1 MRRLARL
8 LPLLAIL
15 VLIAVAVF
23 VLLGTG
29 PLAEHVRKVVQTELG
44 KQLGRPVSIRSAS
57 LTVTGGVV
65 LHDVVIKNKDGS
77 VLLKA
82 PVMAARVGGVGSL
95 LRGDSKK
102 VEVRSVRLERPE
114 LNLVRRPDGTWS
126 VSDLIERA
134 GKGPSPFR
142 GSVTGEH
149 ARVTLVDE
157 TRGGQT
163 TSIENADVT
172 FKQPAQGRAEFRVR
186 AGENEGVFESLD
198 LRGESDT
205 AKQLTKLSG
214 KARSLSIPYALERI
228 PGLTMLTA
236 AAGTADVIGEVSL
249 GRETEKR
256 ELHYQAEAEVKEAEI
271 SFPWL
276 RRPVKGVAGDLELE
290 NGVLRFGAMTGTIE
304 GAPLELKGAINGLP
318 QAQFALDLSVTGI
331 RYPQLRALFPR
342 VAFPLG
348 LLLPSPL
355 RVTARIEGPADQIKV
370 SGEAQ
375 VKVIKFHAIPWHD
388 LLGKF
393 EYQDGRLKISKL
405 RAHGSPRQFEADIE
419 VDLRDGVRAQG
430 SISLTNMPLAVLAEM
445 AGIKGEFRGIVRA
458 NIRGATI
465 GGGELRGDFTVE
477 GAAVEG
483 VEFGRL
489 AGEFVYKDG
498 AVALRRVRVLG
509 PTADGT
515 LTADISLSGSYKVEA
530 RLASLDLSKV
540 GPMLKLQGVH
550 GRCCARV
557 VASGRVKDG
566 RATARVSLGPGEL
579 QGRPFDAITANAKM
593 TREQVV
599 ISELEARSAGARCD
613 GGLAIS
619 GWRGP
624 AERARIFG
632 QVRATGV
639 ALEDW
644 MPGRAEGAAVTG
656 TISGE
661 AEIGGTLA
669 NPVLVAN
676 LQGES
681 VTIAGRALAI
691 AQGRVQYSRG
701 HFIVEQ
707 IDLRAA
713 DESLVA
719 TGGYSPEAGIAMT
732 IAGKQLDLAAISA
745 LGLDPRKRFGL
756 AIAGQVD
763 LEAKVR
769 GTPER
774 PAIEFTTLRVAPLTV
789 NGEVFEELSAAGR
802 MDGWP
807 ADGSIHLAAG
817 SLKWKDS
824 SISLSGSVDVAS
836 QALDL
841 SAVLEKVKLGALLR
855 IADTAVWRL
864 HEADPTNPLFSSPLI
879 KRYVSIPRPLSG
891 RLSGTVQCAGPFA
904 EPAFDTKFELRDF
917 GFDNRTIQQIA
928 GELNLTLG
936 LGHDH
941 RIAVRQAGVN
951 LKASQDVAAVS
962 VVGEVTADGQVKLK
976 VDAGNFDLRVLNPW
990 LQPPVEFGGQAKIDF
1005 DITGPLEHPE
1015 IIGGILVDNLQLGP
1029 FSLEA
1034 ASAYPIRLERDV
1046 LAVDEVV
1053 LRNGEMEAKGQASI
1067 PTTWYGLLTT
1077 ATAELHVMNASF
1089 AAMNGMEPARFDAD
1103 IYLQHGRLY
1112 LRDGLGPSGP
1122 SPGVRGTMGSGEFS
1136 VSGDV
1141 GLGRQAG
1148 GQWHPAF
1155 HVTTDFRRAQVA
1167 IPGLFD
1173 VKVTGALDLRND
1185 AEGRPLLTTEQGE
1198 PPVHRPLVISDGT
1211 VTLEKIQGAKSN
1223 LGLPFPPELKFR
1235 LAVGDNVWFQRGS
1248 EQRPTRI
1255 RVEPA
1260 RTAEDGTLRGY
1271 LDIGGT
1277 MTAPGVTLAGEF
1289 ESHEGQLAFPN
1300 GILTLRN
1307 GVARVTRSAGT
1318 APVVTVSA
1326 EAEGRVGDYLVSL
1339 RPSGQIYPAETGEG
1353 GRSGPGLALN
1363 LVSLPEMEEAYVMAL
1378 LKGPIVAPS
1387 LGARSDITSLLAEPT
1402 GGGGGAGQITG
1413 IRLPAFGNS
1422 LGMQELSLDVALAGP
1437 VRLRLGQRLLKR
1449 LVVSYASTLSGPVE
1463 SRTLRFSYEVTP
1475 RYSVGYGVNEL
1486 DQGRWEANAFI
1497 PF

>member
-15 VLIAVAVF
+15 VLIAVALF
-23 VLLGTG
+23 VLLGAG

-95 LRGDSKK
+95 LRGGSKK
-102 VEVRSVRLERPE
+102 IEVRSVRLERPE

-126 VSDLIERA
+126 VSDLIARA
-134 GKGPSPFR
+134 GKGPSAFR
-142 GSVTGEH
+142 GTVTGED

-157 TRGGQT
+157 TRSGQI

-172 FKQPAQGRAEFRVR
+172 FRQPAQGRAEFRVR
-186 AGENEGVFESLD
+186 VGENEGVFESLD

-205 AKQLTKLSG
+205 AKHLTKLSG
-214 KARSLSIPYALERI
+214 KARSLSVPYALERI
-228 PGLTMLTA
+228 PGLTVLTA

-249 GRETEKR
+249 GGDPAKR
-256 ELHYQAEAEVKEAEI
+256 DLGYYVRAELTDAEV

-290 NGVLRFGAMTGTIE
+290 NGDLRFGAMTGTIE
-304 GAPLELKGAINGLP
+304 GAPLELKGAISSLP
-318 QAQFALDLSVTGI
+318 QAQFALDLSVSGI

-342 VAFPLG
+342 VAFPMG

-370 SGEAQ
+370 SGEAR
-375 VKVIKFHAIPWHD
+375 VKVIRFHAIPWHD
-388 LLGKF
+388 LIGKF
-393 EYQDGRLKISKL
+393 EYQGGRLKISKL

-419 VDLRDGVRAQG
+419 VDLRDGVKAQG

-445 AGIKGEFRGIVRA
+445 AGIKGEFRGLVRA

-477 GAAVEG
+477 GAVVEG
-483 VEFGRL
+483 VEVGRL
-489 AGEFVYKDG
+489 AGDFAFKDKT
-498 AVALRRVRVLG
+498 VALRRVRVLG

-515 LTADISLSGSYKVEA
+515 LTADISLAGSYNVEVQ
-530 RLASLDLSKV
+530 LASLDLSKL
-540 GPMLKLQGVH
+540 GLMLKLQGLH

-557 VASGRVKDG
+557 SASGRVKDA

-579 QGRPFDAITANAKM
+579 QGRPFDAITANVKM

-613 GGLAIS
+613 GGLTIS

-632 QVRATGV
+632 QVRATEV

-669 NPVLVAN
+669 APVLVAN
-676 LQGES
+676 LRGES
-681 VTIAGRALAI
+681 VTIAGRALAT

-701 HFIVEQ
+701 HFIVEEV
-707 IDLRAA
+707 DLRAA

-763 LEAKVR
+763 LEATVS

-824 SISLSGSVDVAS
+824 SISLSGSVDVAN

-841 SAVLEKVKLGALLR
+841 SAVLEEVKVGALLR

-864 HEADPTNPLFSSPLI
+864 HEADRTNPLFSSPLI

-904 EPAFDTKFELRDF
+904 EPGFDTKFELRDF
-917 GFDNRTIQQIA
+917 GSDNRTIQQIA

-936 LGHDH
+936 RGNNR
-941 RIAVRQAGVN
+941 RIAVRQASVD
-951 LKASQDVAAVS
+951 LKASQDMAAVS
-962 VVGEVTADGQVKLK
+962 VVGEVAADGQVRVK
-976 VDAGNFDLRVLNPW
+976 VDAGNFDLQVLNPW

-1005 DITGPLEHPE
+1005 DITGPADHPE
-1015 IIGGILVDNLQLGP
+1015 ILGGVFVDNLQLGP
-1029 FSLEA
+1029 LSLEA
-1034 ASAYPIRLERDV
+1034 ASAYPIRLRGAV

-1053 LRNGEMEAKGQASI
+1053 LRKGDMEAHGQASF
-1067 PTTWYGLLTT
+1067 PTTWYGFVTG
-1077 ATAELHVMNASF
+1077 ATAELHVTDATF
-1089 AAMNGMEPARFDAD
+1089 APVKDMAPARFDVD
-1103 IYLQHGRLY
+1103 VYLEDGRVY
-1112 LRDGLGPSGP
+1112 LRDGLGPDGP
-1122 SPGVRGTMGSGEFS
+1122 GPGIRGTMGSGEFS

-1141 GLGRQAG
+1141 GFGRQAG

-1155 HVTTDFRRAQVA
+1155 NVTTDFRRAQVS

-1173 VKVTGALDLRND
+1173 VKVTGALDLSND
-1185 AEGRPLLTTEQGE
+1185 AEGRAVLTTEGGE
-1198 PPVHRPLVISDGT
+1198 PPVQRPLVISDGT
-1211 VTLEKIQGAKSN
+1211 VSLEQMQGAKSN
-1223 LGLPFPPELKFR
+1223 LALPFPPELKVL

-1248 EQRPTRI
+1248 QQRPTRI
-1255 RVEPA
+1255 RIEPA
-1260 RTAEDGTLRGY
+1260 RTTEDGALRGY
-1271 LDIGGT
+1271 LEIGGT
-1277 MTAPGVTLAGEF
+1277 MTAQGVDLAGEF
-1289 ESHEGQLAFPN
+1289 ESREGQLVFPN
-1300 GILTLRN
+1300 GVLALRH
-1307 GVARVTRSAGT
+1307 GVARVTRSSGFT
-1318 APVVTVSA
+1318 PVVTVSA
-1326 EAEGRVGDYLVSL
+1326 EAEGRVGEYLVSL
-1339 RPSGQIYPAETGEG
+1339 RPSGQIYPSETGEA
-1353 GRSGPGLALN
+1353 GRSAPGLALN
-1363 LVSLPEMEEAYVMAL
+1363 LVSLPEMEEAYVLAL

-1402 GGGGGAGQITG
+1402 GAGRGSGQITG
-1413 IRLPAFGNS
+1413 IRVPAFGNS
-1422 LGMQELSLDVALAGP
+1422 LGMQELSLDVALTGP
-1437 VRLRLGQRLLKR
+1437 VRLRLGQRILKG

-1475 RYSVGYGVNEL
+1475 RYSLGYGVNEL